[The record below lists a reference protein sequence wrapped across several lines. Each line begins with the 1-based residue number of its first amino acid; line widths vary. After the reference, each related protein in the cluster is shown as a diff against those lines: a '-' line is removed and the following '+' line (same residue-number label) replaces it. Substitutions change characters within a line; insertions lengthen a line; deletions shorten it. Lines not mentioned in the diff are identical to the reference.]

1 MKMGTTAGGIH
12 FLLREEEKF
21 RFCLIKCEMST
32 APPNRDMELAAV
44 YMTLS

>member
-21 RFCLIKCEMST
+21 RFCLIKCEMRHGVGSSIY
-32 APPNRDMELAAV
+32 DLELKRQLK
-44 YMTLS
+44 M